1 MKRPYI
7 LLLWLIPAYLIF
19 LTLHQYSIYSINS
32 DIVEKGTAI
41 EATVTD
47 FRIKHIASQ
56 TNGYIVLG
64 FTIPDTEEIIRKKLS
79 LSVQIAAQ
87 LIGKNLIPI
96 RYLPNRGEEV
106 IMMPTYELQQ
116 EVVLINM
123 LITISSALVLG
134 FVSFVVSKKFVFGN
148 EAPRGNEE
156 FEVVK

>member
-7 LLLWLIPAYLIF
+7 LLLWLIPIYLIS
-19 LTLHQYSIYSINS
+19 LTLHQYTIYSINA
-32 DIVEKGTAI
+32 DINENGTPI

-64 FTIPDTEEIIRKKLS
+64 FTLPDSGEIIRKKLS
-79 LSVQIAAQ
+79 LSVQIAAR
-87 LIGKNLIPI
+87 LIGRNEIPI

-106 IMMPTYELQQ
+106 IMMPTFELQQ

-134 FVSFVVSKKFVFGN
+134 FVSFIVSKKFVFGN
-148 EAPRGNEE
+148 EAPRGNEV